1 MIIDVNDSKSLK
13 QFEDIHTKEPI
24 MIWYHAEW
32 CGHCKHMASEWEDFN
47 KHCQSKNINTAKI
60 SDEML
65 SDLKYEH
72 NVEGFPTIELHNN
85 GKKVKDFNQQRNSK
99 EFITFLENN
108 LKELGLKSNKKPKN
122 STKKKSKSK
131 RKRSTSLKK
140 KKNKKNNSRKRRKT
154 V

>member
-1 MIIDVNDSKSLK
+1 MIINVIDPISLK
-13 QFEDIHTKEPI
+13 QFEKVHDSEPI

-32 CGHCKHMASEWEDFN
+32 CGHCRNMEDEWEEFN
-47 KHCQSKNINTAKI
+47 KHCQSKNMNTAKI

-99 EFITFLENN
+99 EFINFLEEN
-108 LKELGLKSNKKPKN
+108 LKSLNLKSNNKSKN
-122 STKKKSKSK
+122 STKKKSKRNK
-131 RKRSTSLKK
+131 STSLKK
-140 KKNKKNNSRKRRKT
+140 KKRKKKNSRRRRKT
-154 V
+154 L